1 MLSDMFLYVDSSSFK
16 DKSGKFYQLITDN
29 AVYFCAMEL
38 SCERVMFVE
47 EINYWY
53 DYNTGNNIFKKMNI
67 KNYRAVQYDVEAKT
81 PYQCFHEYLKKA
93 LAWKKQRQ

>member
-1 MLSDMFLYVDSSSFK
+1 MLSDMFLYVDSSSLK
-16 DKSGKFYQLITDN
+16 DKHDKFYQLITDN

-38 SCERVMFVE
+38 SCGRVRFAE

-81 PYQCFHEYLKKA
+81 PYRCFHEYFKDA
-93 LAWKKQRQ
+93 LAWTKEKQ